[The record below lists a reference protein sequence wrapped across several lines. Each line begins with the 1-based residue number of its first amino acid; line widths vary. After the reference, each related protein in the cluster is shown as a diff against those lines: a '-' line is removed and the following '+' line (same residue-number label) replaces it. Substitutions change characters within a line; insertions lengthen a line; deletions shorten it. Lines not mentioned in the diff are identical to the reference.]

1 MNKINLPFD
10 YIYCILLPT
19 NSERVENV
27 KKQCELLNNVKVFN
41 SIYIPNV
48 YSLSNFLKQN
58 DKFRWNGWGNGTA
71 LNCTLNHYT
80 VIKQAYDANAK
91 SVLIFEDDVTFNDEN
106 INKINEVMNNIPK
119 NYNIL
124 RFEWVKYWGGYIRK
138 EKRGYFTKSN
148 HPSWGTQC
156 YALDKIGIEYYLK
169 YMDNMLSVADMPL
182 YDSYIYHLNQ
192 YYCNI
197 ETCKELNFKSTIQ
210 TR

>member
-27 KKQCELLNNVKVFN
+27 KKQCELLNNVNVFN

-80 VIKQAYDANAK
+80 VIKQAYDANSK
-91 SVLIFEDDVTFNDEN
+91 SVLIFEDDVTFNTEN
-106 INKINEVMNNIPK
+106 INKINEVINNIPK

-124 RFEWVKYWGGYIRK
+124 RFEWVKEFNGYVRK
-138 EKRGYFTKSN
+138 NERGYFIKTNK
-148 HPSWGTQC
+148 PSWGTQC
-156 YALDKIGIEYYLK
+156 YALDRKGMEYYLK
-169 YMDNMLSVADMPL
+169 YINNMLSVADMPL
-182 YDSYIYHLNQ
+182 YESYIYHLNQ

-197 ETCKELNFKSTIQ
+197 EICKELNFKSTIQ

>member
-10 YIYCILLPT
+10 YIYCILLPS
-19 NSERVENV
+19 NAERVENV

-91 SVLIFEDDVTFNDEN
+91 SVLIFEDDVTFNNEN
-106 INKINEVMNNIPK
+106 INKINEVMNNIQFYHIFP
-119 NYNIL
+119 
-124 RFEWVKYWGGYIRK
+124 
-138 EKRGYFTKSN
+138 
-148 HPSWGTQC
+148 
-156 YALDKIGIEYYLK
+156 YY
-169 YMDNMLSVADMPL
+169 Y
-182 YDSYIYHLNQ
+182 
-192 YYCNI
+192 
-197 ETCKELNFKSTIQ
+197 
-210 TR
+210 

>member
-27 KKQCELLNNVKVFN
+27 KKQCELLNNVNVFN

-91 SVLIFEDDVTFNDEN
+91 SVLIFEDDVTFNTEN
-106 INKINEVMNNIPK
+106 INEVMNNIPK

-124 RFEWVKYWGGYIRK
+124 RFEWVKYCGGYIRNK
-138 EKRGYFTKSN
+138 KKRIFYKIKSSFMGYS
-148 HPSWGTQC
+148 
-156 YALDKIGIEYYLK
+156 
-169 YMDNMLSVADMPL
+169 MLC
-182 YDSYIYHLNQ
+182 I
-192 YYCNI
+192 
-197 ETCKELNFKSTIQ
+197 
-210 TR
+210 R

>member
-27 KKQCELLNNVKVFN
+27 KKQCELLNNVNVFN

-80 VIKQAYDANAK
+80 VIKQAYDANVK
-91 SVLIFEDDVTFNDEN
+91 SILVFEDDVTFDIEN

-124 RFEWVKYWGGYIRK
+124 RFEWVKEYNGYVRK
-138 EKRGYFTKSN
+138 NERGYFIKTNK
-148 HPSWGTQC
+148 PSWGTQC
-156 YALDKIGIEYYLK
+156 YALDRKGMEYYLK
-169 YMDNMLSVADMPL
+169 YIDNMLSVADMPL
-182 YDSYIYHLNQ
+182 YESYIYHLNQ

-197 ETCKELNFKSTIQ
+197 EICKELNFKSTIQ